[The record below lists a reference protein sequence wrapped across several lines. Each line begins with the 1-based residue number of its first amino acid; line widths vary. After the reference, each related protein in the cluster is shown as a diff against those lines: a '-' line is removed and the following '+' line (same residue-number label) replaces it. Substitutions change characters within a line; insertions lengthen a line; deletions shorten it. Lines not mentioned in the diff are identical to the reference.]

1 MPLTF
6 AHHKKREQNVRTVIL
21 EKVDT
26 SECQIR
32 FFFGIVQFAVYSG
45 QRILFSVFQVVP
57 NTSIWLFVIQ
67 LKRVKR
73 DQKRIESK
81 IGFQNKTELVENGEQ
96 SNAFQLAVDVC

>member
-1 MPLTF
+1 MFVFNFPLIF
-6 AHHKKREQNVRTVIL
+6 SSSIFWPAKCPLK
-21 EKVDT
+21 T
-26 SECQIR
+26 SCI
-32 FFFGIVQFAVYSG
+32 G
-45 QRILFSVFQVVP
+45 QRTLFSVFQVVP